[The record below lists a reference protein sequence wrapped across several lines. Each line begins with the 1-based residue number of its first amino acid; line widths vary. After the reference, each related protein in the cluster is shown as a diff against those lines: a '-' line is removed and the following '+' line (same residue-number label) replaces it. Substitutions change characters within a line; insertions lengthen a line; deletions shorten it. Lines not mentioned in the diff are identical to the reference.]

1 MPMQLKEQ
9 ALETVSSVTLVKEQP
24 VKEMLMLH
32 LISQQLWKLLL
43 FSSGKKASVET
54 LSFLFIKSS
63 SDFFWCSLKCQPT
76 GAKRWLTFRTIITVG
91 RVYQAFFSS

>member
-1 MPMQLKEQ
+1 M
-9 ALETVSSVTLVKEQP
+9 SSVTLVKEQP

-32 LISQQLWKLLL
+32 LISQQLWKLPL

-63 SDFFWCSLKCQPT
+63 SDFFWCSLRQLLLLVEYTK
-76 GAKRWLTFRTIITVG
+76 L
-91 RVYQAFFSS
+91 FFLS

>member
-1 MPMQLKEQ
+1 
-9 ALETVSSVTLVKEQP
+9 
-24 VKEMLMLH
+24 MLH

-63 SDFFWCSLKCQPT
+63 SDFFWCSLKCWPMR
-76 GAKRWLTFRTIITVG
+76 AKRWLTFQTILLLLVEYTKL
-91 RVYQAFFSS
+91 FFLS